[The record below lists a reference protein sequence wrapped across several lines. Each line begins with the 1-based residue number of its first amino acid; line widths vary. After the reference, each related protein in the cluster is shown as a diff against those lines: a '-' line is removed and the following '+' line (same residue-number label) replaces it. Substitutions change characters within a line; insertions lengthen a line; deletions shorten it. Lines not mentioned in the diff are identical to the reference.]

1 MAYPTDPKYKL
12 YKDFDRDTVTSV
24 FLTKDGKEY
33 SIPFKEANTDYQDY
47 LAWVA
52 EGNTAEAAD

>member
-1 MAYPTDPKYKL
+1 MKDPL
-12 YKDFDRDTVTSV
+12 TGQTSGV
-24 FLTKDGKEY
+24 KTQLKSNVEAF
-33 SIPFKEANTDYQDY
+33 IPNDETNTDYQDY